1 MHNPMLQQLAQ
12 TNPQMNTLKQFNQFK
27 QQMAG
32 KDPQAIITD
41 LLNTGKMTPQQFENL
56 KAQAMEMQKFLR

>member
-12 TNPQMNTLKQFNQFK
+12 TNPQMNMLKQFNQFK
-27 QQMAG
+27 QQMTG
-32 KDPQAIITD
+32 KDPQAIVTD
-41 LLNTGKMTPQQFENL
+41 LLNSGKMTPQQFENL

>member
-12 TNPQMNTLKQFNQFK
+12 ANPQLNTLKQFNQFK

>member
-12 TNPQMNTLKQFNQFK
+12 TNPQMNMLKQFNQFR

>member
-12 TNPQMNTLKQFNQFK
+12 TNPQMNMLRQLNQFK
-27 QQMAG
+27 QQLAG
-32 KDPQAIITD
+32 KDPQAIISD

-56 KAQAMEMQKFLR
+56 KAQAIEMQKFLR

>member
-1 MHNPMLQQLAQ
+1 MTNPMLQQLAQ
-12 TNPQMNTLKQFNQFK
+12 TNPQMNMLKQFSQFK

-56 KAQAMEMQKFLR
+56 KAQAIEMQKFLR

>member
-1 MHNPMLQQLAQ
+1 
-12 TNPQMNTLKQFNQFK
+12 
-27 QQMAG
+27 MAG

-56 KAQAMEMQKFLR
+56 KAQAIEMQKFLR

>member
-12 TNPQMNTLKQFNQFK
+12 ANPQMNMLKQFNQFR